1 MSKGQPLISQYLAI
15 KEANKDAVV
24 FFQLGTFYQL
34 YYYDA
39 ELAASILH
47 TKIISRAIG
56 GGQKIPMCGIP
67 KTAGR
72 KRAETFAREG
82 YRVLLCDQTGEK
94 TEKGITV
101 RVIAEEIMPQSAA
114 GSSDMPSKWD
124 EYLKKHSFEDTVPPK
139 NKHGSS
145 PAEKNI
151 LNDLRYL
158 ELNDMTPMDALNLLQ
173 EWKRKYVC
181 IDNRPCGV

>member
-24 FFQLGTFYQL
+24 FFQVGTFYQL

-82 YRVLLCDQTGEK
+82 VIRQAKRQKKGLQCGSLQRRLC
-94 TEKGITV
+94 
-101 RVIAEEIMPQSAA
+101 RSPQPDHRICLQS
-114 GSSDMPSKWD
+114 GM
-124 EYLKKHSFEDTVPPK
+124 
-139 NKHGSS
+139 
-145 PAEKNI
+145 NI
-151 LNDLRYL
+151 
-158 ELNDMTPMDALNLLQ
+158 
-173 EWKRKYVC
+173 
-181 IDNRPCGV
+181 